1 MFLKIFKHAFL
12 RSLKTSITLGAISL
26 ISAILAGILTN
37 LYNNMQ
43 LQGEIVP
50 PIMISASAIL
60 QLVANVSVYVA
71 FLMAIGEFRKAVATD
86 EAYLTYTLP
95 ATPKT
100 QFWARFLVLFA
111 WLMIAVF
118 LSNITNF
125 IYMAIVEPKN
135 AQFWIN
141 IFFQTPKD
149 FGGFMLN
156 AQIFLLI
163 IVACFS
169 IVSAFVFSILVL
181 QALSAR
187 FNDKIAIFIMAGIY
201 FLEIFVF
208 VCLFLIL
215 VSFTIGVVNNGTY
228 WWIWSFIIYLSAT
241 ATLNIFIC
249 RKIMGRWL
257 NIV

>member
-1 MFLKIFKHAFL
+1 MFVKIFKHAFL
-12 RSLKTSITLGAISL
+12 RSLKTGIILGVISL
-26 ISAILAGILTN
+26 ISAVLAGVLTN
-37 LYNNMQ
+37 LYNNLQ

-60 QLVANVSVYVA
+60 QLVANVSGYLA
-71 FLMAIGEFRKAVATD
+71 FILAIGEFRKAVATD

-100 QFWARFLVLFA
+100 QFWARFLALFA
-111 WLMIAVF
+111 WLMISVF

-125 IYMAIVEPKN
+125 IYYSIVDPKN
-135 AQFWIN
+135 AQFWIT

-156 AQIFLLI
+156 AQILLLI
-163 IVACFS
+163 IVVCFS
-169 IVSAFVFSILVL
+169 IVSTFVFSILAV

-187 FNDKIAIFIMAGIY
+187 FNDKIAVFIMAGIY
-201 FLEIFVF
+201 FLEVFVF
-208 VCLFLIL
+208 VCVFLIL
-215 VSFTIGVVNNGTY
+215 FSSAWGRGDFNAY
-228 WWIWSFIIYLSAT
+228 WWIWSFIIYSGAT
-241 ATLNIFIC
+241 AAINIFFC

-257 NIV
+257 NLV